1 MSFSAPVRKLNIIIV
16 IETNVIIIYK
26 CFPNVTGC
34 ACAYAY
40 ASMIKSGTEGTY
52 GPEGVAEVL
61 TGNGSTTSDPGETA
75 PEAPEVPI
83 GPDAVYDPSA
93 LAQYLAFFLI
103 SKLKIEIW
111 SLIPKLRNQC
121 DNNAQYK

>member
-1 MSFSAPVRKLNIIIV
+1 M
-16 IETNVIIIYK
+16 
-26 CFPNVTGC
+26 
-34 ACAYAY
+34 
-40 ASMIKSGTEGTY
+40 
-52 GPEGVAEVL
+52 L

-83 GPDAVYDPSA
+83 GPDAVYDPTA
-93 LAQYLAFFLI
+93 LAQYLAFFLFSAFI